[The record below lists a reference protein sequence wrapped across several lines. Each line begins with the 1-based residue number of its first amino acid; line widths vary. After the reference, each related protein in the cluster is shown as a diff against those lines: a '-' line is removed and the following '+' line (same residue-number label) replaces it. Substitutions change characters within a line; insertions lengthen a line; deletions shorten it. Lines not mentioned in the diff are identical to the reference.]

1 MNVRGR
7 AWAAL
12 LALGAGL
19 LAWGPWANP
28 AVTAAPAAAVTATP
42 PSTVVVDTP
51 QARLTKCQAEA
62 NAKNLKDSERQAFVT
77 TCLKRK
83 PVVVANAQAQR
94 MRSCQTEASSRG
106 LQGSERTAF
115 LGSCLKNP
123 P

>member
-7 AWAAL
+7 ACAAL
-12 LALGAGL
+12 LAVGAGL
-19 LAWGPWANP
+19 LAGGPWAHP

-62 NAKNLKDSERQAFVT
+62 NTKNLKDGERQAFVT

-83 PVVVANAQAQR
+83 PVVVANTQAQR
-94 MRSCQTEASSRG
+94 MRSCQTEATNRG